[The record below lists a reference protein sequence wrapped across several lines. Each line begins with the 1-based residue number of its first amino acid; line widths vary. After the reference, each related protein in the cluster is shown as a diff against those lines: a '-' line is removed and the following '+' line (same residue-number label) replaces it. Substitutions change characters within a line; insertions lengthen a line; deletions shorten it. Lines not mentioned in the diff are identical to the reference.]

1 VFAATA
7 ACCLIAAAP
16 LSPREGGPRCSGD
29 VCALKLTAAQ
39 LLRAAERLVLERR
52 FDEAAP
58 LIDALRQAPD
68 MKMQYAFLKGYV
80 AVETGD
86 LPTGARQ
93 FRAVLADHPNMTRAR
108 LELARVL
115 LMQGKDK
122 SADHHFRLAAQD
134 RDLPPEIGRTI
145 YAARSLIRE
154 RRVWSMTLDLGFAPD
169 TNINNAT
176 GDKTVD
182 LIFGNTTLPARLND
196 DARRK
201 SGVGQTATL
210 TTGLRLRLS
219 DGLAVTVD
227 ANGQVLNYKGKMA
240 DDISTLIAA
249 GPEVTLNDG
258 SRLGVAAVG
267 ARRWYGG
274 RMVTEGLGGRVSYQK
289 DLGTSARLGVQL
301 EMRDQ
306 NSGFSP
312 AFDGSTSNA
321 FISYERVIN
330 RALVGSATLFARRED
345 LRSDSYSSTEIGGN
359 LGIGGEL
366 PHGIN
371 AGISG
376 GVSHALFD
384 APLEGISIDPTRPV
398 TARRQDW
405 RLNGRL
411 FVGSRSLSLA
421 GFSPSLTYTF
431 SRTISNIGLYET
443 NRHRILFGAARFF

>member
-1 VFAATA
+1 
-7 ACCLIAAAP
+7 
-16 LSPREGGPRCSGD
+16 
-29 VCALKLTAAQ
+29 
-39 LLRAAERLVLERR
+39 VLERR
-52 FDEAAP
+52 FAEAAP
-58 LIDALRQAPD
+58 MIEALRATPE

-86 LPTGARQ
+86 LATGARQ

-122 SADHHFRLAAQD
+122 AADHHFRLAAQD
-134 RDLPPEIGRTI
+134 NDLPPEIARTI

-154 RRVWSMTLDLGFAPD
+154 RRVWSFSLDLGLAPD
-169 TNINNAT
+169 SNINNAT

-182 LIFGNTTLPARLND
+182 LIFGNTTLPAKLND
-196 DARRK
+196 EARRK
-201 SGVGQTATL
+201 SGIGQTATI
-210 TTGLRLRLS
+210 TAGVRLRLS

-227 ANGQVLNYKGKMA
+227 ANGQVLNYKGKAA
-240 DDISTLIAA
+240 DDISTLLAA
-249 GPEVTLNDG
+249 GPELTLKDG
-258 SRLGVAAVG
+258 ARIGVAAVG

-289 DLGTSARLGVQL
+289 DLGSSARLGLQL
-301 EMRDQ
+301 EVRDQ

-312 AFDGSTSNA
+312 AFDGTLTSA
-321 FISYERVIN
+321 FASYERIIN
-330 RALVGSATLFARRED
+330 RAMVGSATLFVRREN
-345 LRSDSYSSTEIGGN
+345 LRSDAYSSTEIGVN

-376 GVSHALFD
+376 GVSRALFD
-384 APLEGISIDPTRPV
+384 EPLAGISIDPTRPV
-398 TARRQDW
+398 TARREDW
-405 RLNGRL
+405 RLNGRIFL
-411 FVGSRSLSLA
+411 GTRSLSVA

-431 SRTISNIGLYET
+431 SRAFSNIGLYDT
-443 NRHRILFGAARFF
+443 NRHRIQFGAARFF